1 VVLGQPAL
9 QENILRL
16 QGHPIHQHARTVQ
29 LVYHVQRVRQ
39 IIRHRVLLDITV
51 PLEMDPLHALQVR
64 ILLQAR
70 QLKAT
75 VWHAA
80 QDIIV
85 QLVVN

>member
-1 VVLGQPAL
+1 
-9 QENILRL
+9 
-16 QGHPIHQHARTVQ
+16 
-29 LVYHVQRVRQ
+29 
-39 IIRHRVLLDITV
+39 
-51 PLEMDPLHALQVR
+51 MDPLHALQVR